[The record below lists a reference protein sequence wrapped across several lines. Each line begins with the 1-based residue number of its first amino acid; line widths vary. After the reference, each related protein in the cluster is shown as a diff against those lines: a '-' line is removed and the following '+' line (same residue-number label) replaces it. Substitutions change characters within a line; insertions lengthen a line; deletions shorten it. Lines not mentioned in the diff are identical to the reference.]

1 MKSKLSIFVTLFGW
15 SIPISYL
22 VYEYAEYGND
32 LSEHLFAYESFSMI
46 LLHMVMLFTP
56 LGATI
61 TGYLIYERKK
71 HYNIVLESEKRL
83 DKLLN
88 EWRSM
93 IDAMPHGIML
103 VDKDLKILKANK
115 YISELSGIPLNSLKH
130 RKCHDIFHN
139 VDTPLDGC
147 PLARARVTG
156 KTEILEYYNPEL
168 DKHFMASATP
178 VYDVDGTV
186 SAYAYPI
193 FDITDIKKKEEEIT
207 YSKNAFLNM
216 LKDIHASHVDL
227 KKHYNDLIIAFSI
240 AIDAKSPWTKGHSE
254 RVTSYA
260 VDISREMGLTE
271 EEIDTIS
278 TAGLLHDIGKIGT
291 FDVILEKPDRLSD
304 EEYALVKLHTV
315 KGEQILHP
323 IKAFI
328 NVLPIIRFH
337 HEKMNGSGYPDGLM
351 DEEIP
356 LLARILCVAD
366 SYDSM
371 VSDRPYRRSL
381 GYDYAVLEL
390 KNCSGTHFDP
400 RVVEAFMTVLEKED
414 VHAVRELL

>member
-1 MKSKLSIFVTLFGW
+1 MKSKLAIFVTLFGW
-15 SIPISYL
+15 LVPAVYIFYDYSI
-22 VYEYAEYGND
+22 YGSD
-32 LSEHLFAYESFSMI
+32 LSSHLFSYDIQEI
-46 LLHMVMLFTP
+46 LMHGVILITP
-56 LGATI
+56 VGASI

-71 HYNIVLESEKRL
+71 LFNNTLDSEKRL
-83 DKLLN
+83 DKVLN

-93 IDAMPHGIML
+93 IDAIPHGIML
-103 VDKDLKILKANK
+103 VDKDLNILKANK

-130 RKCHDIFHN
+130 RKCHDVFHN
-139 VDTPLDGC
+139 VDIPLDGC

-156 KTEILEYYNPEL
+156 KTETLGYYNPEL
-168 DKHFMASATP
+168 KKHFMASATP

-186 SAYAYPI
+186 SAYAHPI

-216 LKDIHASHVDL
+216 LKDVHASHLDL

-254 RVTSYA
+254 RVTGYA
-260 VDISREMGLTE
+260 VAISREMGFTE

-291 FDVILEKPDRLSD
+291 FDVILEKSDRLSD
-304 EEYALVKLHTV
+304 EEFALVKLHAV

-328 NVLPIIRFH
+328 NVLPIIRSH

-371 VSDRPYRRSL
+371 VSDRPYRRSF

-390 KNCSGTHFDP
+390 KNCSGTHFDS
-400 RVVEAFMTVLEKED
+400 RVVQAFINVLEKD
-414 VHAVRELL
+414 NMQTAGELR